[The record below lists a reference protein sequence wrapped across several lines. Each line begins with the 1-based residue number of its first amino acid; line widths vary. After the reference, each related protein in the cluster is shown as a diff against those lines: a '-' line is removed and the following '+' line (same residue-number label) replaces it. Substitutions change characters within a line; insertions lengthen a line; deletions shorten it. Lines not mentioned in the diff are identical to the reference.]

1 MRACDASLSS
11 AIILPFVK
19 DAQGQWRVDRLIA
32 KPALVPG
39 LSLGREVDVVEQ
51 APDKYTF
58 SEPKEAGGN
67 LLRSICLDETMFRA
81 DEMLSV
87 NTDLIDMRVWEL
99 KQELECR
106 GESCSGSKAMLQRR
120 LHASIVREQL
130 LQRDEEDDV

>member
-1 MRACDASLSS
+1 M
-11 AIILPFVK
+11 
-19 DAQGQWRVDRLIA
+19 DRLVA

-81 DEMLSV
+81 NQMLSV
-87 NTDLIDMRVWEL
+87 NTDLVDMRVWEL
-99 KQELECR
+99 KKEFECR
-106 GESCSGSKAMLQRR
+106 GESCSGSKAMLQRC
-120 LHASIVREQL
+120 LHASTRMQAT
-130 LQRDEEDDV
+130 LQHCQFNTHVFLGI